1 MLVSMMNLFGAR
13 AETTSNTLSWSFYL
27 LAKNPEV
34 QKKFQEI
41 NSVVGNSSFPSVED
55 KPSYVLLA
63 SPKIPKRNP

>member
-1 MLVSMMNLFGAR
+1 VSMMNLFGAG

-34 QKKFQEI
+34 QEKMFQEI
-41 NSVVGNSSFPSVED
+41 NSVVGNSRLPSVED
-55 KPSYVLLA
+55 KPSYVLILA